1 MTFEEEINAL
11 IGPDIDGW
19 TFHGDTDLDYDANVW
34 YSHTPSED
42 RPEGQ
47 PLSGEELITL
57 HEEYGIVHV
66 ASESSGRAGSQLR
79 VRLNDIIGEA

>member
-34 YSHTPSED
+34 YAHTYHQEQ
-42 RPEGQ
+42 EGQ
-47 PLSGEELITL
+47 PLSGEDLMTL
-57 HEEYGIVHV
+57 HEEYGIDHV
-66 ASESSGRAGSQLR
+66 ESVSSGRTGSRLC
-79 VRLNDIIGEA
+79 VRLDDIM

>member
-34 YSHTPSED
+34 YAHTPSED
-42 RPEGQ
+42 KPEGQ
-47 PLSGEELITL
+47 PLSWEELETL
-57 HEEYGIVHV
+57 HDEYRIVHV
-66 ASESSGRAGSQLR
+66 GSDSSGRTGSRLC
-79 VRLNDIIGEA
+79 VRLDDVTN